1 MLVKKAFIPFLIVS
15 AALLSA
21 CSSFQSL
28 EPQEDTYIA
37 IVQPAS
43 VALEE
48 TGAAVAPLGSYLG
61 PADLSS
67 EVQAFYATVDALAQ
81 DYGLATENVTALGS
95 LRAMV
100 ITGLTPARAEEL
112 AQDPRVYSLT
122 RDRAVSAL
130 RGGPP
135 SGGDDLEEQVVPWG
149 IERIGA
155 TTTTAKGAGV
165 AAYVVDTGIKVG
177 HEDLGNYVSSDGFSV
192 TDCRGSSCAAPWD
205 DDNGHGTHVAG
216 TIGAVDNDLGVI
228 GVAPQVEL
236 YAVKVLNNNGSGS
249 ISGIITGIEWV
260 IDHDNGGA
268 PKVINMSLGGA
279 GSDDQDGQYCPETRS
294 TDAFHNVIQR
304 AVCDYDITVVVAA
317 GNEDA
322 DASTSTPAAYDEVIT
337 VSATTS
343 DDDWPY
349 WSNYGDDVDIA
360 APGVDILSTWN
371 DGGYNTISGTSMA
384 TPHVTGAAAVVL
396 SAHPDYSPAEVKAA
410 LLANAEDTSSWTNTS
425 GNPHPEPFLDLRGF

>member
-1 MLVKKAFIPFLIVS
+1 MMKRSFLYLAIAVM
-15 AALLSA
+15 AILSA
-21 CSSFQSL
+21 CSSYQSL
-28 EPQEDTYIA
+28 EPAGETYIA
-37 IVQPAS
+37 IVQPTAAS
-43 VALEE
+43 L
-48 TGAAVAPLGSYLG
+48 
-61 PADLSS
+61 
-67 EVQAFYATVDALAQ
+67 QAQSAGVSTFAATVDALAQ
-81 DYGLATENVTALGS
+81 DYGISAENLTALES
-95 LRAMV
+95 LRAV
-100 ITGLTPARAEEL
+100 VFKSLTPETAAEL
-112 AQDPRVYSLT
+112 ARDPRIYSLT
-122 RDRAVSAL
+122 KDREVYAT

-135 SGGDDLEEQVVPWG
+135 GGEEISEQVVPWG

-155 TTTTAKGAGV
+155 TTTVSKGEGV
-165 AAYVVDTGIKVG
+165 SVYVVDTGIKVG
-177 HEDLGNYVSSDGFSV
+177 HEDLGNYASDDGFAAV
-192 TDCRGSSCAAPWD
+192 ECKGSSCLATWD

-216 TIGAVDNDLGVI
+216 TIGAVDNDIGVI
-228 GVAPQVEL
+228 GVAPQVTL
-236 YAVKVLNNNGSGS
+236 HAVKVLSNTGSGS

-279 GSDDQDGQYCPETRS
+279 GSDDQDGQYCPEVRS

-304 AVCDYDITVVVAA
+304 AVCDYNITVVVAA

-371 DGGYNTISGTSMA
+371 DGTYNTISGTSMA
-384 TPHVTGAAAVVL
+384 TPHVTGGAAVVL
-396 SAHPDYSPAEVKAA
+396 AAHPDYTPLQVKEA
-410 LLANAEDTSSWTNTS
+410 LLANAEDTSDWTNTS
-425 GNPHPEPFLDLRGF
+425 GNPHPEPFLNLRGF